1 MTCQDFTI
9 PLSNHTNMKNGPN
22 NTQGLFNIIIY
33 IIRNYHSNATVA
45 GGFDEKN
52 GISSGLII
60 GNTFS
65 RDTHP

>member
-1 MTCQDFTI
+1 MSGFH
-9 PLSNHTNMKNGPN
+9 HTSINPHKHENGPS

-33 IIRNYHSNATVA
+33 IIRNYHSNATVT